1 MWKLKKEKLS
11 KHLYSDYTVFR
22 RPYETDKMLSL
33 RIKITLDL
41 DEILNGQM
49 DELRFKD
56 YCKIAI
62 LKSQEAA
69 NTIKDVVEK
78 QYPQHIDLIEKYL
91 ILR

>member
-1 MWKLKKEKLS
+1 MIYNVL
-11 KHLYSDYTVFR
+11 R
-22 RPYETDKMLSL
+22 RLNETDEMLSL

-41 DEILNGQM
+41 DEILNGQR

-56 YCKIAI
+56 YCKAAI
-62 LKSQEAA
+62 IKSQEAA